1 MGPSFVIERLEFKR
15 NGIWYVRRLKGL
27 VTFLVGHSKSG
38 KSTAIETLLYPLGL
52 KTLRVMPEVR
62 SCEQLRLVFRVAGT
76 RWQATRSGS
85 DPRAQVLLKNLDRP
99 REAEKALPV
108 SSSKVGEVTAGA
120 FVQDLLGLPA
130 AVRGT
135 TRLALDSFYNT
146 VLALRQRTIASD
158 FLGGVPDAS
167 RVLVMEVILGL
178 WNEDLAGLE
187 KNASETESQ
196 YRAARAAL
204 SQFKKLRDSG
214 ALTDPDATRAEY
226 EQKVREHETASKRW
240 QKAAGVLTE
249 VVGELGRLAALYKA
263 AEQHRRKAA
272 RQADAVQAKLSGA
285 KADLA
290 RAEGARDALLV
301 PSQKECTLCEQRLPE
316 RAPGHCLQC
325 DQPHPEGENRR
336 ARQLAAASAKVNRL
350 RLQVRELKDVV
361 AAAVQLAAD
370 GEKAAARAL
379 ADRDAFEERRLAPA
393 RSAAQQAEK
402 EAFGLSRDVAQLK
415 RQIENADYIRVQEQV
430 IKEAKERMEAAQMA
444 RDAAQG
450 AGGVRRKEVAG
461 RLSAFFLARLQQI
474 NPAVETAHVDPHDF
488 TTLVRERDE
497 ADKTFD
503 DSSVA
508 GSPKVATN
516 VALLLAL
523 RDLGRVDAAVRIPPL
538 MIIDSPLAGL
548 GATGLDRDTSLRLI
562 DTLISIA
569 DDPSADGYACQVI
582 AATNDPLPR
591 PYPGVTEI
599 PINEMARFFDHAPR
613 LES

>member
-1 MGPSFVIERLEFKR
+1 MGPSFVIEQLEFKR
-15 NGIWYVRRLKGL
+15 SGIWYVRRFKGL

-38 KSTAIETLLYPLGL
+38 KSTALETLLYPLGL
-52 KTLRVMPEVR
+52 KTMRVMPEVR

-99 REAEKALPV
+99 KEAEKALPV
-108 SSSKVGEVTAGA
+108 SSSKIGEITASA

-130 AVRGT
+130 AVRGS
-135 TRLALDSFYNT
+135 TRLTLDSFYNT

-187 KNASETESQ
+187 KNASEAETQ
-196 YRAARAAL
+196 YRAARTAL

-240 QKAAGVLTE
+240 QKAADVLTE
-249 VVGELGRLAALYKA
+249 AVGELGRLAALHKA
-263 AEQHRRKAA
+263 AEQHRRMAT
-272 RQADAVQAKLSGA
+272 RQADAVQAKLSNA

-290 RAEGARDALLV
+290 RAEGARDALLA
-301 PSQKECTLCEQRLPE
+301 PPQKGCTLCEQRLPE
-316 RAPGHCLQC
+316 RALGHCRQC

-336 ARQLAAASAKVNRL
+336 ARQLAAASAKVDRL
-350 RLQVRELKDVV
+350 RLSVRELEDVV
-361 AAAVQLAAD
+361 TAAVKVAAD
-370 GEKAAARAL
+370 GEQAAARAL
-379 ADRDAFEERRLAPA
+379 ADREAFEELRLAPA

-402 EAFGLSRDVAQLK
+402 EAFGLSRDAAQLK
-415 RQIENADYIRVQEQV
+415 RQTENADYIRAQEQV
-430 IKEAKERMEAAQMA
+430 IKEAKERMETAQGA

-450 AGGVRRKEVAG
+450 AGEVRRKEVTG

-474 NPAVETAHVDPHDF
+474 NPAVETAHVDPRDF

-548 GATGLDRDTSLRLI
+548 GATGLDHDTSLRLI

-569 DDPSADGYACQVI
+569 NDPSADGYACQVI

-591 PYPGVTEI
+591 PYPGVREI
-599 PINEMARFFDHAPR
+599 PINEMDRFFDHAPP
-613 LES
+613 LGS